1 MLLTAIKTIFHS
13 ELKELFPTEEIDSFF
28 YRLIDH
34 YLKEQRFILA
44 LQPDYSIDKDQETQF
59 FYALTEL
66 KKQRPIQYVL
76 GETTFLD
83 FTFKVKEGVLIP
95 RPETEELVL
104 WIAEKAP
111 KDRPISILDIGT
123 GSGCIAVSLA
133 KLIPNASVTAID
145 VSSEALE
152 IANANAELNGVSVS
166 FIKQDILAATTLPGE
181 FDIIVSNPPYVREL
195 EKTEMQPNVLDFEPS
210 LALFVSDGS
219 PLVFYQKITELASK
233 FLTPSGA
240 LYFEINQ
247 YLGAETTAL
256 LGAAGFK
263 NSILR
268 KDVFGNERML
278 KGTKQ

>member
-66 KKQRPIQYVL
+66 KKQRPIQYIL

-104 WIAEKAP
+104 WIAENIP
-111 KDRPISILDIGT
+111 NDRPISILDIGT

-166 FIKQDILAATTLPGE
+166 FIKQDILAATILPGE